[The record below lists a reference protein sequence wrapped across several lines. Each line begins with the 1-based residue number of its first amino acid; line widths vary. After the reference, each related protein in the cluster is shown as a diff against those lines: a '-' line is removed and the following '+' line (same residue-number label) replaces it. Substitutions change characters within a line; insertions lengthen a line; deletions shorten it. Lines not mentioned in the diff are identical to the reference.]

1 MSSKSS
7 LSDVEKEVAH
17 FSTVELTSES
27 VQPCSISD
35 LGQADQTVDDIPNGG
50 LIAWLQVLG
59 AFFLWFNT
67 W

>member
-1 MSSKSS
+1 MSSASS
-7 LSDVEKEVAH
+7 VSSIEKEVTH

-27 VQPCSISD
+27 VISCSSSD
-35 LGQADQTVDDIPNGG
+35 LEQAQTTDDIPNGG
-50 LIAWLQVLG
+50 LVAWLQVLG

>member
-1 MSSKSS
+1 MSSILS
-7 LSDVEKEVAH
+7 LSDVEKEVTH

-27 VQPCSISD
+27 IQSCSISD
-35 LGQADQTVDDIPNGG
+35 IEQADQTVDDIPNGG
-50 LIAWLQVLG
+50 LVAWLQVLG